1 MLYRH
6 SPVELAIREVQG
18 NQERLHLNGTYQTL
32 AYTDGMN
39 LLGEHMDIERAM
51 QKRHLSLV

>member
-6 SPVELAIREVQG
+6 SPVELAIRVVQG
-18 NQERLHLNGTYQTL
+18 NQERLQLNGTHQTL

-39 LLGEHMDIERAM
+39 LFTENMNNERAIH
-51 QKRHLSLV
+51 KRH